1 MGLKSAWEIS
11 QEKAS
16 ALDGRGEAEITLSE
30 EQKTRIAE
38 ARKECEAKIAER
50 EVMLQQKLFGCGPDE
65 ARQLREEFKRE
76 KMVLENKR
84 DEKIE
89 EIRKQKT

>member
-16 ALDGRGEAEITLSE
+16 ALDGRGEAEIALSE
-30 EQKTRIAE
+30 EQKTRIADT
-38 ARKECEAKIAER
+38 RKECEAKIAER
-50 EVMLQQKLFGCGPDE
+50 EVMLQNKFHSCGPEE
-65 ARQLREEFKRE
+65 AHQLREEFKRE
-76 KMVLENKR
+76 KKSLEDKR

-89 EIRKQKT
+89 AIRNPKA